1 MILEYIQGCEMGFKN
16 WFTRGIFIGLIILV
30 IGAITSPSLLSTQP
44 EPTKITI
51 TQWDVIWEKQ
61 QSAWKDIVRR
71 TEGWETIDLQ
81 SSVPLKPQGS
91 QSAWYRI
98 SLPPVHWDQP
108 GLYISMLYGFEVDVY
123 SDEGRKLYHSA
134 RDYGSDVY
142 QILVPIRPSS
152 NSQHVYIHTAT
163 TVERIGIQKSIIIG
177 NYQEIIQD
185 YANQGLIDILLGS
198 SLVFISIVML
208 ICVFSLR
215 NIDVPSWLSL
225 NIVIMAVG
233 IIMIT
238 NSKFIHT
245 YFGEYGKLTVILFD
259 IAMQALSPA
268 LTYYFEQIT
277 GPGPFSITLKIRK
290 FQVVYSILML
300 VCLFIN
306 ILSNNQFYGF
316 FYFITVKVYAVLI
329 VGQLCLL
336 TGLSIVYA
344 IRKNVDAILFA
355 IGFTVFAIVTLG
367 ELVWFLLH
375 SGQYELTI
383 WKWGVIAFIIA
394 FIMIMGRRIVATHE
408 QVIQYSK
415 ELEMYNGKLQ
425 HSEKMHII
433 SELAASVAHEV
444 RNPLQVTRGFLQLMK
459 NHSND
464 KEKEYVKLALTELDR
479 ASEIITDF
487 LTFAKPELEDV
498 VILNV
503 GEELRQIEGIL
514 MPLANMQGGVIE
526 LEVESNLLIYGNSS
540 KFKQVFINLIKNSI
554 EALQDGGM
562 IRIAGYEERGG
573 IMICVQDDGVGMDL
587 EEIARLGEPY
597 FSNKTKGTGLGLMVT
612 FRIVEV
618 MQGSIH
624 FHSEKGKGT
633 EAIVRFPS
641 ALEQPPIA
649 LHSGT

>member
-1 MILEYIQGCEMGFKN
+1 MGFQN
-16 WFTRGIFIGLIILV
+16 WFSRGIFIGLLMLV
-30 IGAITSPSLLSTQP
+30 IGAITFASLLSTQLQP
-44 EPTKITI
+44 EPSKITI
-51 TQWDVIWEKQ
+51 TQWDVLWKQ
-61 QSAWKDIVRR
+61 RQSAWKDIVRE
-71 TEGWETIDLQ
+71 TDGWERINVQ
-81 SSVPLKPQGS
+81 SSTPLKPKES
-91 QSAWYRI
+91 RSAWYRI
-98 SLPPVHWDQP
+98 SLPPLNWDQP
-108 GLYISMLYGFEVDVY
+108 GLYISLLYGFEVDVY

-134 RDYGSDVY
+134 RNYGSDVY
-142 QILVPIRPSS
+142 QILVPLTPSS
-152 NSQHVYIHTAT
+152 NSQYVYVHTAT
-163 TVERIGIQKSIIIG
+163 TVERIGIQKPIIIG
-177 NYQEIIQD
+177 NYQEIIRD
-185 YANQGLIDILLGS
+185 YANQGLIDVLLGS
-198 SLVFISIVML
+198 SLVFIALVML

-215 NIDVPSWLSL
+215 NIDMPSWLSL

-238 NSKFIHT
+238 HSKFIHT
-245 YFGEYGKLTVILFD
+245 YYGEYSRLTIILFD
-259 IAMQALSPA
+259 IAMQALFPA

-300 VCLFIN
+300 LCLFIN
-306 ILSNNQFYGF
+306 IISNNQFYSV
-316 FYFITVKVYAVLI
+316 FYFINVTLYAVII
-329 VGQLCLL
+329 VGQLSLL
-336 TGLSIVYA
+336 TVLSIVYA
-344 IRKNVDAILFA
+344 VRKNADAILFA

-367 ELVWFLLH
+367 ELVWFLFQ

-383 WKWGVIAFIIA
+383 WKWGVVAFVIA

-425 HSEKMHII
+425 RSEKMHII

-444 RNPLQVTRGFLQLMK
+444 RNPLQVTRGFLQLMR
-459 NHSND
+459 NYSSD

-479 ASEIITDF
+479 ASGIITDF

-526 LEVESNLLIYGNSS
+526 LEVEPDLMIYGNSS

-554 EALQDGGM
+554 EALQDGGT
-562 IRIAGYEERGG
+562 IRIAGYEEEGAV
-573 IMICVQDDGVGMDL
+573 MICIQDDGIGMDKDEL
-587 EEIARLGEPY
+587 ARLGEPY

-612 FRIVEV
+612 FRIIEV
-618 MQGSIH
+618 MQGNIR
-624 FHSEKGKGT
+624 FYSEKGMGT

-641 ALEQPPIA
+641 ALEQPPIT
-649 LHSGT
+649 LHSGA

>member
-316 FYFITVKVYAVLI
+316 F
-329 VGQLCLL
+329 
-336 TGLSIVYA
+336 
-344 IRKNVDAILFA
+344 
-355 IGFTVFAIVTLG
+355 TL
-367 ELVWFLLH
+367 
-375 SGQYELTI
+375 
-383 WKWGVIAFIIA
+383 
-394 FIMIMGRRIVATHE
+394 
-408 QVIQYSK
+408 
-415 ELEMYNGKLQ
+415 
-425 HSEKMHII
+425 
-433 SELAASVAHEV
+433 
-444 RNPLQVTRGFLQLMK
+444 
-459 NHSND
+459 
-464 KEKEYVKLALTELDR
+464 
-479 ASEIITDF
+479 
-487 LTFAKPELEDV
+487 
-498 VILNV
+498 
-503 GEELRQIEGIL
+503 
-514 MPLANMQGGVIE
+514 
-526 LEVESNLLIYGNSS
+526 
-540 KFKQVFINLIKNSI
+540 
-554 EALQDGGM
+554 
-562 IRIAGYEERGG
+562 
-573 IMICVQDDGVGMDL
+573 
-587 EEIARLGEPY
+587 
-597 FSNKTKGTGLGLMVT
+597 
-612 FRIVEV
+612 
-618 MQGSIH
+618 
-624 FHSEKGKGT
+624 
-633 EAIVRFPS
+633 
-641 ALEQPPIA
+641 
-649 LHSGT
+649 

>member
-44 EPTKITI
+44 EPSKITI

-81 SSVPLKPQGS
+81 SSVPLKPQRS

-108 GLYISMLYGFEVDVY
+108 GLYISMLYGFSVDVY
-123 SDEGRKLYHSA
+123 SEEGRRLYHSA
-134 RDYGSDVY
+134 RDYGSDVF
-142 QILVPIRPSS
+142 QVLVPIKPSS
-152 NSQHVYIHTAT
+152 SEQHIYIRASS
-163 TVERIGIQKSIIIG
+163 TVERIGIQKPVIIG
-177 NYQEIIQD
+177 DYQDIIRD
-185 YANQGLIDILLGS
+185 YASQGLIDILLGS
-198 SLVFISIVML
+198 SLIFVALVMF
-208 ICVFSLR
+208 ICVLCLR
-215 NIDVPSWLSL
+215 NIDLPSWLSL
-225 NIVIMAVG
+225 NIVILCAG

-238 NSKFIHT
+238 HSKFI
-245 YFGEYGKLTVILFD
+245 YIFFGEYGRITVGLFD
-259 IAMQALSPA
+259 IAMQFLFPA

-277 GPGPFSITLKIRK
+277 GPGPYSLTSKLRK
-290 FQVVYSILML
+290 FQIGYGIIMILG
-300 VCLFIN
+300 VIFIYP
-306 ILSNNQFYGF
+306 LNNQFYGI
-316 FYFITVKVYAVLI
+316 FYFLTVTMYAIMIVL
-329 VGQLCLL
+329 QLCLL
-336 TGLSIVYA
+336 IVLSIVYA
-344 IRKNVDAILFA
+344 VRKNMDAILFA
-355 IGFTVFAIVTLG
+355 IGFIVFAVVILG
-367 ELVWFLLH
+367 ELVWFLFR

-383 WKWGVIAFIIA
+383 WKWGVVAFVIA

-408 QVIQYSK
+408 KVIEYSK

-444 RNPLQVTRGFLQLMK
+444 RNPLQVTRGFLQLMR
-459 NHSND
+459 NLSND

-487 LTFAKPELEDV
+487 LTFAKPELENV
-498 VILNV
+498 EVLNV

-514 MPLANMQGGVIE
+514 VPLANMQGGVFE
-526 LEVESNLLIYGNSS
+526 LDVEQNLFIYGNSS

-554 EALQDGGM
+554 EALQDGGT
-562 IRIAGYEERGG
+562 IRIEGG
-573 IMICVQDDGVGMDL
+573 EKEGNVMICIRDNGVGMDKDEL
-587 EEIARLGEPY
+587 ARLGEPY

-618 MQGSIH
+618 MQGRIW

-641 ALEQPPIA
+641 ALEQPPIS
-649 LHSGT
+649 LHSGA